1 MKKGFF
7 FARDIAIHEIILRG
21 DSLVL
26 SNAIARKTSSLSL
39 IAAVVD
45 VVYGI
50 ISLSHTF
57 HRFEVS
63 YIRRNDNSITLL

>member
-1 MKKGFF
+1 MKKGFL

-26 SNAIARKTSSLSL
+26 SNAVARKTSSLSL
-39 IAAVVD
+39 IAAG

-63 YIRRNDNSITLL
+63 HIRRNDNSTAHL